1 MMFDVCTN
9 FPPLEFQPHRLGM
22 AFKDS
27 VANPEDMIL
36 VRRRR
41 DAKPVSKEDY
51 PDVQEA
57 LRKGGDDD
65 GCVLRFLRLAMLAF
79 RGVFFRDLFV
89 FIRVVLFL
97 CC

>member
-1 MMFDVCTN
+1 
-9 FPPLEFQPHRLGM
+9 M

-57 LRKGGDDD
+57 LRRGGDDD
-65 GCVLRFLRLAMLAF
+65 GCVFERLTHYSWLQWDVFQSAVCNNDFLVRSLKGESLTKRA
-79 RGVFFRDLFV
+79 
-89 FIRVVLFL
+89 
-97 CC
+97 